1 MTFAQFLS
9 VVVSRGGKYAVKK
22 YTLEEIIELY
32 KEEYPEW
39 TDKKIKIKA
48 RKFHRKIDNYD
59 RNMRRIE
66 REFYDNEIPTGL
78 II

>member
-1 MTFAQFLS
+1 MFLS
-9 VVVSRGGKYAVKK
+9 VVVSEGGNYAM

-39 TDKKIKIKA
+39 TDRKIKIKS
-48 RKFHRKIDNYD
+48 RKFHRKMDNYD
-59 RNMRRIE
+59 RNMRRKE
-66 REFYDNEIPTGL
+66 REFYDNEIPSGL